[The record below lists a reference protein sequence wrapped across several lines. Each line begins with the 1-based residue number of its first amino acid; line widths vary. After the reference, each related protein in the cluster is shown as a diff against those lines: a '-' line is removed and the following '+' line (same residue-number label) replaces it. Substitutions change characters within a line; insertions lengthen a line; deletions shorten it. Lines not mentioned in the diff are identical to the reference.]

1 MSYRYRE
8 PIITAWSTPGAA
20 FLIAVLPT
28 TPYAEMIGAY
38 MLSAIGFIVLG
49 ASGYF
54 ERVVKMIPPGIA
66 AGLLA
71 GIPNDLK
78 LSLRDA
84 AKALEDGLE
93 AHANALMA
101 TKTVTEG
108 LVRSIAA
115 EIASSRS
122 APAAYGRSGTVNP
135 NARREASGLA
145 VDAKA

>member
-1 MSYRYRE
+1 MTSDSADRATELLAMTQRLVSLVEAEVQALKTRKLQGPSAEWDEKERLVHAWRIEVSKIKAE
-8 PIITAWSTPGAA
+8 P
-20 FLIAVLPT
+20 
-28 TPYAEMIGAY
+28 
-38 MLSAIGFIVLG
+38 
-49 ASGYF
+49 
-54 ERVVKMIPPGIA
+54 
-66 AGLLA
+66 GLLA
-71 GIPNDLK
+71 GIPADLK
-78 LSLRDA
+78 LRLRDA

-101 TKTVTEG
+101 TKSVTEG

>member
-1 MSYRYRE
+1 MTSDSVDRATQLLAMTQRLVSLMEAEVEAVRNRKLQGPSPEWDEKERLVHAWRIEVSKVKAE
-8 PIITAWSTPGAA
+8 P
-20 FLIAVLPT
+20 
-28 TPYAEMIGAY
+28 E
-38 MLSAIGFIVLG
+38 
-49 ASGYF
+49 
-54 ERVVKMIPPGIA
+54 
-66 AGLLA
+66 LLA
-71 GIPNDLK
+71 GIPADLK
-78 LSLRDA
+78 TSLRNA

>member
-1 MSYRYRE
+1 MTSDSADRATELLAMTQRLVSLVE
-8 PIITAWSTPGAA
+8 AEVQALKTRKLQGPSAEWDEKERLVHAWRIEVSK
-20 FLIAVLPT
+20 I
-28 TPYAEMIGAY
+28 
-38 MLSAIGFIVLG
+38 
-49 ASGYF
+49 
-54 ERVVKMIPPGIA
+54 K
-66 AGLLA
+66 AGPALLA
-71 GIPNDLK
+71 GIPADLK
-78 LSLRDA
+78 LRLRDA

-135 NARREASGLA
+135 NTRREASGLA

>member
-1 MSYRYRE
+1 MTSDSVDRATQLLAMTQRLVTLMGEEVEAVKTRKLQGPSAEWDEKERLVHAWRIEVSKVKAE
-8 PIITAWSTPGAA
+8 P
-20 FLIAVLPT
+20 
-28 TPYAEMIGAY
+28 
-38 MLSAIGFIVLG
+38 
-49 ASGYF
+49 
-54 ERVVKMIPPGIA
+54 
-66 AGLLA
+66 GLLA

-122 APAAYGRSGTVNP
+122 APAAYGRSGTVNAG
-135 NARREASGLA
+135 ARREASGLA

>member
-1 MSYRYRE
+1 MTSDSVDRATQLLAMTQRLFTLMGEEVEAVKTRKLQGPSAEWDEKERLVHAWRIEVSKVKAE
-8 PIITAWSTPGAA
+8 P
-20 FLIAVLPT
+20 
-28 TPYAEMIGAY
+28 
-38 MLSAIGFIVLG
+38 
-49 ASGYF
+49 
-54 ERVVKMIPPGIA
+54 
-66 AGLLA
+66 GLLA

>member
-1 MSYRYRE
+1 MTSDSVDRATELLAMTKRLVSLMEAEVEAVKSRKLQGPSAEWDEKERLVHAWRIEVSKVKAE
-8 PIITAWSTPGAA
+8 PA
-20 FLIAVLPT
+20 
-28 TPYAEMIGAY
+28 
-38 MLSAIGFIVLG
+38 
-49 ASGYF
+49 
-54 ERVVKMIPPGIA
+54 
-66 AGLLA
+66 LLA
-71 GIPNDLK
+71 GIPADLK
-78 LSLRDA
+78 ASLRDA

-115 EIASSRS
+115 EIASTRS

>member
-1 MSYRYRE
+1 MTSASTDRATELLAMTARLVSLVEAEVEAVKTRRLQGPSADWDEKERLVHAWRIEVSKVKAE
-8 PIITAWSTPGAA
+8 PT
-20 FLIAVLPT
+20 
-28 TPYAEMIGAY
+28 
-38 MLSAIGFIVLG
+38 
-49 ASGYF
+49 
-54 ERVVKMIPPGIA
+54 
-66 AGLLA
+66 LLA
-71 GIPNDLK
+71 GIPADLK
-78 LSLRDA
+78 ASLRDA

-101 TKTVTEG
+101 TKVVTEG

-135 NARREASGLA
+135 NERREASGLA

>member
-1 MSYRYRE
+1 MTSDSVDRATQLLAMTQRLVTLMGEEVEAVKTRKLQGPSAEWDEKERLVHAWRIEVSKVKAE
-8 PIITAWSTPGAA
+8 P
-20 FLIAVLPT
+20 
-28 TPYAEMIGAY
+28 
-38 MLSAIGFIVLG
+38 
-49 ASGYF
+49 
-54 ERVVKMIPPGIA
+54 
-66 AGLLA
+66 GLLA

-93 AHANALMA
+93 AHANALMT
-101 TKTVTEG
+101 TKTVTKG